1 MVDGWVRGSVG
12 RWVGGWM
19 NGQMEEMSVCK
30 ENNINILHIS
40 ALHGKSYRIQLQ
52 CMILSLSLG
61 YWGTGALGYWGIGAL
76 GYCGTGALGHW
87 VLGH

>member
-52 CMILSLSLG
+52 CMILSLG
-61 YWGTGALGYWGIGAL
+61 YWGTGALGYWGTGAL
-76 GYCGTGALGHW
+76 GTGALGTGALGH
-87 VLGH
+87 

>member
-1 MVDGWVRGSVG
+1 MD
-12 RWVGGWM
+12 RWRKCLYVKKII
-19 NGQMEEMSVCK
+19 S
-30 ENNINILHIS
+30 IILHIS

-76 GYCGTGALGHW
+76 GYCGTGALGTGA
-87 VLGH
+87 LGF